1 MVRLAL
7 SALLG
12 LSSLAQAGSLVPGN
26 PDQIVQSFDDD
37 GTLLAQ
43 TTWRLGRKA
52 GRHVA
57 FWPGGAP
64 RVEAFYAGDMI
75 EGAYRSWHQNGQLAE
90 LKNYVEG
97 REAGSQ
103 RAWTAQGELFLNY
116 EARNGRHYGL
126 INSKPCLPVQGGM

>member
-1 MVRLAL
+1 MLRLAL
-7 SALLG
+7 AGLLA
-12 LSSLAQAGSLVPGN
+12 LSSLAQAGSLVPGS
-26 PDQIVQSFDDD
+26 PDRIAQTFDEH

-43 TTWRLGRKA
+43 TTWRDGRKS

-57 FWPGGAP
+57 FWPDGRP

-75 EGAYRSWHQNGQLAE
+75 EGAYRSWHPNGQLAE

-97 REAGSQ
+97 REAGPQ
-103 RAWTAQGELFLNY
+103 QAWTPQGELFLNY
-116 EARNGRHYGL
+116 EARNGRHFGL